1 MKNVSSVRKLS
12 KCMYQ
17 VTQDTSAQLFLGECR
32 FGSAV
37 TEQPRVERLEKTQG
51 LIFFIRI
58 EEQGDGCN
66 ALSLYRILNANTT
79 ASTGIDELECT
90 LWLVDIRTSNISNY
104 NIGHQYE
111 SALLTQRVMVT
122 HSDWVSVKSQ
132 GLGEVSPSASGTTS
146 WTQGSFQ
153 STSRSRQGLAS
164 DGQFRHLDG
173 LSEDHWRSFILQH
186 GNVLRFSRKN
196 CQEELNSVTG
206 ASAGKFCVPSTV
218 FNQCMLTPGPFESTG
233 RCLLPF
239 WRIFGVM
246 TLSCY
251 SKSLQV
257 THYKLTSYD
266 T

>member
-1 MKNVSSVRKLS
+1 MHVPGNTKYLGSIVSWR
-12 KCMYQ
+12 MQ
-17 VTQDTSAQLFLGECR
+17 VWFCSYRTAWGWKTWKDTRSDFLQDWGAGRWMQCF
-32 FGSAV
+32 V
-37 TEQPRVERLEKTQG
+37 T
-51 LIFFIRI
+51 
-58 EEQGDGCN
+58 
-66 ALSLYRILNANTT
+66 
-79 ASTGIDELECT
+79 STGIDELECT
-90 LWLVDIRTSNISNY
+90 LWLMDIRTSNISNY
-104 NIGHQYE
+104 NIGHRYE

-173 LSEDHWRSFILQH
+173 LSEDPLSYSMEMSSGSQEKTVKRNWIVSLVQVLESFAYHQPSSISVCSPQ
-186 GNVLRFSRKN
+186 VLLRV
-196 CQEELNSVTG
+196 QG
-206 ASAGKFCVPSTV
+206 AAF
-218 FNQCMLTPGPFESTG
+218 
-233 RCLLPF
+233 LPF
-239 WRIFGVM
+239 WGIFGVM

-257 THYKLTSYD
+257 RHYKLTSYD

>member
-173 LSEDHWRSFILQH
+173 LSEDPLSYSMEMSSGSQEKTVKRNWIVSLVQVLESFAYHQPSSISVCSPQ
-186 GNVLRFSRKN
+186 VLLRV
-196 CQEELNSVTG
+196 QG
-206 ASAGKFCVPSTV
+206 AAFY
-218 FNQCMLTPGPFESTG
+218 PFGGSLVLW
-233 RCLLPF
+233 RCLATPK
-239 WRIFGVM
+239 V
-246 TLSCY
+246 
-251 SKSLQV
+251 SKLH
-257 THYKLTSYD
+257 TTSWHLMIRS
-266 T
+266 